1 MALYHSYNCPVRTV
15 NMQRILRSLTA
26 LPCLV
31 MAGGGGGGGFS
42 DGQLMALK
50 WTSLLK
56 RLTHVHVILMRNN
69 YNTFR
74 Q

>member
-31 MAGGGGGGGFS
+31 MAGGGGGGVQRWSINGFKMDIIVKKTDS
-42 DGQLMALK
+42 CSCDLNEK
-50 WTSLLK
+50 
-56 RLTHVHVILMRNN
+56 
-69 YNTFR
+69 
-74 Q
+74 